1 MSDTTCPH
9 CGAEKICF
17 VYSCLTFAD
26 DLLDRGKACYERQ
39 IEAQAAENE
48 RLIASNA
55 TMAGMVLKAIQDER
69 EACAQLCERH
79 VCASEC
85 SAYGLGSNCEAVIAQ
100 EIRARGEV
108 K

>member
-69 EACAQLCERH
+69 EACAGIADQLGKFGYDGH
-79 VCASEC
+79 KIA
-85 SAYGLGSNCEAVIAQ
+85 EA
-100 EIRARGEV
+100 IRARGWTLT
-108 K
+108 

>member
-17 VYSCLTFAD
+17 VYSCLTFDD
-26 DLLDRGKACYERQ
+26 DLLDRGKTCYERQ

-69 EACAQLCERH
+69 EACAGIADQLGKFGYDGH
-79 VCASEC
+79 KIA
-85 SAYGLGSNCEAVIAQ
+85 EA
-100 EIRARGEV
+100 IRARGEV

>member
-26 DLLDRGKACYERQ
+26 DLLDRGKTCYERQ

-69 EACAQLCERH
+69 EACAGIADQLGKFGYDGH
-79 VCASEC
+79 KIA
-85 SAYGLGSNCEAVIAQ
+85 EA
-100 EIRARGEV
+100 IRARGEV

>member
-69 EACAQLCERH
+69 EACA
-79 VCASEC
+79 
-85 SAYGLGSNCEAVIAQ
+85 VIADQ
-100 EIRARGEV
+100 LGKFGYDGHKIAEAIRARGEV

>member
-69 EACAQLCERH
+69 EACAGIADQLGKFGYDGH
-79 VCASEC
+79 KIA
-85 SAYGLGSNCEAVIAQ
+85 EA
-100 EIRARGEV
+100 IRARGDV

>member
-1 MSDTTCPH
+1 MSNEKCQQ
-9 CGAEKICF
+9 CGAEFSRYVPDIFITLFGCGAG
-17 VYSCLTFAD
+17 VYD
-26 DLLDRGKACYERQ
+26 DGHKSHSFRCYERQ

-69 EACAQLCERH
+69 EACAGIADQLGKFGYDGH
-79 VCASEC
+79 KIA
-85 SAYGLGSNCEAVIAQ
+85 EA
-100 EIRARGEV
+100 IRARGEV

>member
-69 EACAQLCERH
+69 EACAGIADQLGKFGYDGH
-79 VCASEC
+79 KIA
-85 SAYGLGSNCEAVIAQ
+85 EA
-100 EIRARGEV
+100 IRARGEV

>member
-69 EACAQLCERH
+69 EACAGIADQLGKFGYDGH
-79 VCASEC
+79 K
-85 SAYGLGSNCEAVIAQ
+85 IAKA
-100 EIRARGEV
+100 IRARGEV